1 MNELLTKIRD
11 INKLGKLGPF
21 PLQRIYRDVNTCE
34 YKVEPPSIESL
45 RRCLMQQI
53 RLTKKNI
60 K

>member
-11 INKLGKLGPF
+11 INKLGPF
-21 PLQRIYRDVNTCE
+21 PLQRISRDVNTGE
-34 YKVEPPSIESL
+34 YKYAPPSIESL

-53 RLTKKNI
+53 RMTKKNI